1 MPPDSASPPPLA
13 PPASRASLDGPP
25 STAAAPPPV
34 WRLSVRRAL
43 WAALWLLA
51 PVAAGILLR
60 LWRLPRQ
67 ILLFDELHAVRAAL
81 ALPLG
86 KILTTFQMPDY
97 SIPLTAF
104 YRLLLGAGVRLSE
117 MTLRLPV
124 LLSGFLLLVLAPLA
138 VQRRLGRPAATAF
151 ACLLALSPM
160 LVLYGRIVRPYMPIT
175 LLGFGAALAFFDWLE
190 TGRRTSAAVYAPLAA
205 AAVWFHPGAAPMVLA
220 PLAFAVPFA
229 FRPGALSRRRRW
241 PDSEGIAGL
250 AGMAGSVALLLACLL
265 LPARRS
271 LLLLIAEKHK
281 PQVLPWGDF
290 LHLAPLFA
298 GTAVMPLAALFWLLA
313 VLGLAAIWRTDRRFA
328 AYGAVLVAAQLSGIL
343 VLAPKGL
350 QNPQVLAR
358 YLVISLPWVLLW
370 VAVGLTWLPRR
381 WSTRRLVG
389 CRLAAA
395 AFFIGALG
403 LLGPLARQTF
413 LHTSFAH
420 HVDFLLFSCEPR
432 TVAAAEVPDFYSQLG
447 QIPDGGG
454 IVEFPWDSYQ
464 RLRELYAYEPFH
476 RRPVLVATPE
486 SQLDDPRL
494 DLRNL
499 TAPTPEGFL
508 GSTAG
513 FVVVH
518 RDYGSERQRVQ
529 IPACAGRPP
538 GMGSPDGD
546 DPELRRE
553 ARQMNRRLRAEWG
566 PPDYA
571 DEAILA
577 WDLDRLRRDR
587 AAISHPSPASAGLT
601 GGAWPL
607 RPQPSSTLTTASTFE
622 LRKKHR

>member
-1 MPPDSASPPPLA
+1 MRDSLSRRRGGAQAAAASPPPL
-13 PPASRASLDGPP
+13 PPSASRASLDGPP
-25 STAAAPPPV
+25 SAAAAPPPLR
-34 WRLSVRRAL
+34 RLSIGRGPL
-43 WAALWLLA
+43 WAASWLLA
-51 PVAAGILLR
+51 PAAAGVLLR

-104 YRLLLGAGVRLSE
+104 YRVLLGAGVRPSE
-117 MTLRLPV
+117 ITLRLPV
-124 LLSGFLLLVLAPLA
+124 LVSGFLLLVLAPLA
-138 VQRRLGRPAATAF
+138 GRRRLGRPAAAAF

-190 TGRRTSAAVYAPLAA
+190 TGRRRSAAVYAPLAA

-220 PLAFAVPFA
+220 PLAFAVPLA
-229 FRPGALSRRRRW
+229 FRPGAPGRRW
-241 PDSEGIAGL
+241 RWPGSAGVAGL
-250 AGMAGSVALLLACLL
+250 AGIAGSVALLLACLL

-271 LLLLIAEKHK
+271 LLLLIAEKHH

-298 GTAVMPLAALFWLLA
+298 GTAVLPLAALFWLLA
-313 VLGLAAIWRTDRRFA
+313 ALGLAAIWRTDRRFA
-328 AYGAVLVAAQLSGIL
+328 AYGAVLVAAQLFGIL
-343 VLAPKGL
+343 LLAPKGL

-381 WSTRRLVG
+381 WSARRLAG

-395 AFFIGALG
+395 ALFVGALG

-432 TVAAAEVPDFYSQLG
+432 TVAAAQVPAFYSQLG
-447 QIPDGGG
+447 QVPGGG
-454 IVEFPWDSYQ
+454 AIVEFPWDSYQ

-499 TAPTPEGFL
+499 AAPTPAGFL
-508 GSTAG
+508 GSIAG

-518 RDYGSERQRVQ
+518 RDYGSERERLQ

-538 GMGSPDGD
+538 GMSGPDAD
-546 DPELRRE
+546 DPALRQA

-577 WDLDRLRRDR
+577 WDLERLRRE
-587 AAISHPSPASAGLT
+587 APAWDHAGSS
-601 GGAWPL
+601 
-607 RPQPSSTLTTASTFE
+607 RPRTSTVE
-622 LRKKHR
+622 